1 MKRKITDRY
10 LKIVEWSDE
19 DNCYIGTSPGLFD
32 GGVHGQDE
40 TEVFRELCEVMED
53 AIDIMRMSGKPLP
66 KATANR
72 KFSGRIALR
81 ISPELH
87 KAVAIRAMQEGESIN
102 KLIQRKLEAS
112 IK

>member
-1 MKRKITDRY
+1 MSTKISDKY

-40 TEVFRELCEVMED
+40 TEVFKELCEVIED
-53 AIDIMRMSGKPLP
+53 TISIMKKSGKPLP
-66 KATANR
+66 KATASK
-72 KFSGRIALR
+72 KFSGKIALR

-87 KAVAIRAMQEGESIN
+87 KAVAIKAMQEGESIN
-102 KLIQRKLEAS
+102 KLIQHKLETA
-112 IK
+112 I